1 VIISGR
7 TLHFTFFL
15 SLIAALLLQLIELPE
30 VLSGARP
37 MWLPLIVAYW
47 ALTESRTHVL
57 LGAFFLGMGADVC
70 FGTSLGQ
77 HEIGL
82 VMVAYLVTRLRP
94 IFVLFPLWQ
103 ATLALIPVWLL
114 YAFLM
119 FWIDGVTMHRA
130 DNWLRWMPVASTSLF
145 WPLVFALMEIFRGG
159 RRHDD
164 E

>member
-7 TLHFTFFL
+7 TLHFTFIL
-15 SLIAALLLQLIELPE
+15 SLSAALLLQLIELPE

-57 LGAFFLGMGADVC
+57 LGAFIAGMFADVC
-70 FGTSLGQ
+70 FGTVLGQ
-77 HEIGL
+77 HELGL
-82 VMVAYLVTRLRP
+82 VLVAYLVTRLRP

-103 ATLALIPVWLL
+103 ATLALVPVWFG
-114 YAFLM
+114 YSFLM
-119 FWIDGVTMHRA
+119 FWIDGITTHRA
-130 DNWLRWMPVASTSLF
+130 DAWLRWLPVISTTLF
-145 WPLVFALMEIFRGG
+145 WPLIFALMEIVRGG
-159 RRHDD
+159 RRDD